1 MVTGEIRPH
10 FLLLVLCLIQTY
22 VFHEKAYLLLV
33 TPFSWITLGYYAY
46 LSYAQFCFVY
56 IFITYKSKDLV
67 ISENIVDGIKNRITS
82 KVEHPH

>member
-10 FLLLVLCLIQTY
+10 FSLLVLCLIQNY

-33 TPFSWITLGYYAY
+33 TPFSWITLGDYAS

-56 IFITYKSKDLV
+56 ILITYKSKDQV
-67 ISENIVDGIKNRITS
+67 ISENIVDGIKNSITL
-82 KVEHPH
+82 KLEDPY